1 MDRSTQTT
9 PPCEL
14 RSILCSGSCSYSG
27 FDTAQRHYARSH
39 EAASSPDGAA
49 FLLFSPAAH
58 ADKQGF
64 LDYIHSQ
71 GVPPAYF
78 GTAGADYSNVKA
90 AEMICDVFH
99 NGGGPADIPFL
110 GFSRTNTVMC

>member
-1 MDRSTQTT
+1 MRIAIVPVIAACTT
-9 PPCEL
+9 TL
-14 RSILCSGSCSYSG
+14 VA
-27 FDTAQRHYARSH
+27 TAA
-39 EAASSPDGAA
+39 P
-49 FLLFSPAAH
+49 AH

-64 LDYIHSQ
+64 LDFIHSQ

-99 NGGGPADIPFL
+99 NGGGPQDIPFL
-110 GFSRTNTVMC
+110 GLQQNQYRDVIIDGARRFMCPDTLH

>member
-1 MDRSTQTT
+1 MKA
-9 PPCEL
+9 L
-14 RSILCSGSCSYSG
+14 LAIVWA
-27 FDTAQRHYARSH
+27 TAV
-39 EAASSPDGAA
+39 
-49 FLLFSPAAH
+49 FLLVAPTAH

-99 NGGGPADIPFL
+99 NGGGPQDIPFL
-110 GFSRTNTVMC
+110 GSAEQYRDVSSTGHALHVP